1 MLDSNLIIY
10 AARPEYP
17 GLRRLIEV
25 RSPAVSAISLVEVLG
40 YHKLSDEDRIHF
52 EAFFGASTV
61 LPVSDAVVTRA
72 VSLRQ
77 SRKMSLGDSLVA
89 ATALV
94 HGRKLMTHNTKDFA
108 NVPGLVVVDPI
119 ANGDPP

>member
-17 GLRRLIEV
+17 GLRRQIEAQ
-25 RSPAVSAISLVEVLG
+25 SPPVSAISLVEVLG
-40 YHKLSDEDRIHF
+40 YHRLSDEDRIHF

-61 LPVSDAVVTRA
+61 LPLSDAVVTRA

-77 SRKMSLGDSLVA
+77 SRKTSLGDSLVA

-94 HGRKLMTHNTKDFA
+94 YRLKLMTHNTKDFEGI
-108 NVPGLVVVDPI
+108 PDLLVFDPI
-119 ANGDPP
+119 ANGDPA

>member
-17 GLRRLIEV
+17 GLRRLIEA
-25 RSPAVSAISLVEVLG
+25 RSPAVSAISIVEVLG

-52 EAFFGASTV
+52 EAFFSAASV
-61 LPVSDAVVTRA
+61 LPLSEVVVMRA

-77 SRKMSLGDSLVA
+77 ARKMSLGDSFVA
-89 ATALV
+89 VTALV
-94 HGRKLMTHNTKDFA
+94 YGRKLMTHNTKDFKGI
-108 NVPGLVVVDPI
+108 PGLIVFDPI